1 LGSHQAAFTTLA
13 FDCNPTHFVTP
24 RGHPVTH
31 NAFAPRRLCPIVVR
45 HIWPSGGG
53 DTASGARLPPPFEL
67 TPRRDFPSARCSPA
81 RALFFVCAIRAPARL
96 LPAFPQRP
104 GYDRCVYRLPARR
117 NTLLQRQVD
126 PSAPAALNGDIHA
139 AQAAIKNEGSSC
151 PMFPAVPLSPQ
162 VYGCRMCC
170 AQWALPP
177 YCLFAVRRPRWP
189 PIRPHGWRGCRTFP
203 AR

>member
-1 LGSHQAAFTTLA
+1 MNPTPQTRTHPAGSSFSKPRLPKRQTDGTVRVQQAFPERAFEAILGSHQAAFTTLA

-81 RALFFVCAIRAPARL
+81 RALFFCARNSRACPPTSALSRMPSMQPMHPSAVCAPETRSYKAKSAPR
-96 LPAFPQRP
+96 
-104 GYDRCVYRLPARR
+104 RLPR
-117 NTLLQRQVD
+117 
-126 PSAPAALNGDIHA
+126 
-139 AQAAIKNEGSSC
+139 
-151 PMFPAVPLSPQ
+151 
-162 VYGCRMCC
+162 
-170 AQWALPP
+170 
-177 YCLFAVRRPRWP
+177 
-189 PIRPHGWRGCRTFP
+189 
-203 AR
+203 